1 MTFEIKYH
9 NNGEINR
16 KASVE
21 PVFYHLLSDGSCHHR
36 SDILEKIDCLLNL
49 PLGEIKRRDAGG
61 SLAWGKTVGTMS
73 SRWKDRGWMVDD
85 NPRAVYQLTS
95 RGFTELKARFG
106 RSR

>member
-9 NNGEINR
+9 PNGDINR

-21 PVFYHLLSDGSCHHR
+21 PILYDLLSDGCCHR
-36 SDILEKIDCLLNL
+36 RQDVLNKIDCLLNL
-49 PLGEIKRRDAGG
+49 PRGEIKRRDAGG
-61 SLAWGKTVGTMS
+61 SLAWGKTVGTMI
-73 SRWKDRGWMVDD
+73 SRWKAEDWLVDD

-95 RGFTELKARFG
+95 SGLTKLKEKFG